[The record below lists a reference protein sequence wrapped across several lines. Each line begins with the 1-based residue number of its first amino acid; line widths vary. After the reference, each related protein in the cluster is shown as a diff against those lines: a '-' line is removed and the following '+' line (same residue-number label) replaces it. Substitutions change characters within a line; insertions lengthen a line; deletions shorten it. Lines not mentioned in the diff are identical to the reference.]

1 MALGPLCR
9 DLLPDYVRRVNDLS
23 AARNAAPI
31 AGPVTYESEL
41 AWFERAS
48 VTRDAAHFTIYVRA
62 LRATGALVY
71 DPPMIEADAPAPIW
85 LPIGRASLNR
95 IDRHNR
101 TAEYGVVVGD
111 QEARGRGYGTEVTR
125 QILDYAFTV
134 IGLHSVI
141 LRVHAFNP
149 AGAAAYRKVGFRDF
163 GVRREAHWM
172 GGRFWDTIYME
183 CLASEFTSPYLAPIF
198 APVAPRC
205 NDTCGAAGGPLVRP
219 LHAIL
224 SRRELS
230 GRNPSRDRTATFVC
244 GSGVAD

>member
-1 MALGPLCR
+1 MEDQPILTIVGERVALGPLRR
-9 DLLPDYVRRVNDLS
+9 DLLPDYVRWVNDLS

-31 AGPVTYESEL
+31 AGPVPYESEL

-71 DPPMIEADAPAPIW
+71 DPPTAEADAPAPMW
-85 LPIGRASLNR
+85 LPLGRASLNR

-101 TAEYGVVVGD
+101 TAEYAIVIGEQD
-111 QEARGRGYGTEVTR
+111 ARGRGYGTEVTR
-125 QILDYAFTV
+125 QILDYAF
-134 IGLHSVI
+134 
-141 LRVHAFNP
+141 NP
-149 AGAAAYRKVGFRDF
+149 AGVAAYRKVGFREF

-198 APVAPRC
+198 APAAPR
-205 NDTCGAAGGPLVRP
+205 
-219 LHAIL
+219 
-224 SRRELS
+224 
-230 GRNPSRDRTATFVC
+230 
-244 GSGVAD
+244 